1 MSKKVDKMSASKTQ
15 KTWITVKAPPYF
27 NQVDLPKILA
37 SSSEAVLNRRITV
50 SLSDLT
56 GDIRQIQVFLK
67 FRIVDVSGGVAR
79 TRFDQLELAREYVRG
94 MVRRGTTK
102 TEIITDVETR
112 DGAKLRVFTIV
123 ISKGKVHRSK
133 RTAVRKIGSQ
143 ILTEKAS
150 KSTFD
155 EFTQEIVLG
164 KASAEIFSS
173 ARKILSV
180 NALEIRKVKVL
191 APPSPIQA
199 NAAAADA
206 RQ

>member
-1 MSKKVDKMSASKTQ
+1 MSASRSQ
-15 KTWITVKAPPYF
+15 KVWVPVKAPPSF

-37 SSSEAVLNRRITV
+37 NSPEAVLNRRITV

-67 FRIVDVSGGVAR
+67 FKIIDVGGGVAK

-102 TEIITDVETR
+102 IEIITDVDTK
-112 DGAKLRVFTIV
+112 DGAHLRIFTIV

-133 RTAVRKIGSQ
+133 RTAVRKVGSQ
-143 ILTEKAS
+143 ILQEKAS
-150 KSTFD
+150 KSTFE

-164 KASAEIFSS
+164 KASAEIFAA
-173 ARKILSV
+173 ARKIVSI

-191 APPSPIQA
+191 SPPAAEKPAQA
-199 NAAAADA
+199 VAETT
-206 RQ
+206 Q